1 MKHLNTILKI
11 KKEFRFAVS
20 FISFLLF
27 FISGSYSQVPQL
39 QWEKHDWNRIINN
52 ICTTNDGYVI
62 VGKNL
67 TGGGYSFVMK
77 LNQSC
82 DSVWEKG
89 FFHDSQMNGR
99 KANCVIQTSDGNYV
113 FTGKAYYD
121 IFVVKLNQNGDTLW
135 QKFYGTANTDEA
147 YCIEETSDGGL
158 VLTGV
163 WEYGESTYEGD
174 AFVMKLDANGNRQ
187 WLHVFEENNN
197 YGTSVKEVPNGGGY
211 IVLGI
216 TTEEYIEQ
224 AFLAL
229 LDTLGNVTWKQIY
242 GKAWQSTAEVVVA
255 PGPEFIFSSFYKQYT
270 TDVKGVYIERVNV
283 DGELIQETTILPP
296 DNTVEYNI
304 STFKEFPYG
313 GYFLGGYKTFFADA
327 KFFTQK
333 AIIIR
338 LGESLDSLWEV
349 KFNSDTSCYNPS
361 CYDVELTEDNGYV
374 MCGRMDTLFGYN
386 YNKGGFIYKTTPDPY
401 ASVPQFPEDNNR
413 KGIVFN
419 SLFPNPFGKESKSI
433 QIDFSV
439 SQSEYLEITICD
451 MLGNTIKNL
460 QQGYFLKGKHSI
472 VWNGTNRNGET
483 VTPGIYLAVIKTGKR
498 SYTKKV
504 LFTP

>member
-135 QKFYGTANTDEA
+135 QKFYGTTNTDEA

-174 AFVMKLDANGNRQ
+174 AFVMKLDANGNQQ
-187 WLHVFEENNN
+187 WLYVFNEYNN
-197 YGTSVKEVPNGGGY
+197 YG
-211 IVLGI
+211 IGI
-216 TTEEYIEQ
+216 CLVGDFSKTLPSKRQLRSLRKLLI
-224 AFLAL
+224 FLMRRYRIPPS
-229 LDTLGNVTWKQIY
+229 NVI
-242 GKAWQSTAEVVVA
+242 GHRDAPGASTAC
-255 PGPEFIFSSFYKQYT
+255 PGNAFYRY
-270 TDVKGVYIERVNV
+270 
-283 DGELIQETTILPP
+283 L
-296 DNTVEYNI
+296 NTVLR
-304 STFKEFPYG
+304 P
-313 GYFLGGYKTFFADA
+313 
-327 KFFTQK
+327 
-333 AIIIR
+333 
-338 LGESLDSLWEV
+338 
-349 KFNSDTSCYNPS
+349 
-361 CYDVELTEDNGYV
+361 ELSRE
-374 MCGRMDTLFGYN
+374 TLL
-386 YNKGGFIYKTTPDPY
+386 
-401 ASVPQFPEDNNR
+401 A
-413 KGIVFN
+413 
-419 SLFPNPFGKESKSI
+419 
-433 QIDFSV
+433 
-439 SQSEYLEITICD
+439 
-451 MLGNTIKNL
+451 
-460 QQGYFLKGKHSI
+460 
-472 VWNGTNRNGET
+472 TNR
-483 VTPGIYLAVIKTGKR
+483 
-498 SYTKKV
+498 
-504 LFTP
+504 